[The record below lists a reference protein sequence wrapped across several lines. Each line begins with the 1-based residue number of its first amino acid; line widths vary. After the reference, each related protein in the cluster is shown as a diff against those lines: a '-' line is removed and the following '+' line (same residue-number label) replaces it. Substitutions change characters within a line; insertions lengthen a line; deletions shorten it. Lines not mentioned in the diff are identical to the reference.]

1 MSNQATL
8 AMPTHCPVTGEA
20 LQVTRLECPSS
31 GVTIEGR
38 FQPNEFAL
46 LSQEHLEFMRLF
58 IKVRGNLKEIE
69 RILELSYPTVRQRF
83 ENVLLS
89 LGYESPEPVAEVRGE
104 RAEILSLLEKGEL
117 SADEATKQLQAL
129 RRR

>member
-1 MSNQATL
+1 MSNQPAL
-8 AMPTHCPVTGEA
+8 PMPTHCPVTGEA
-20 LQVTRLECPSS
+20 LQVTRLECPTS
-31 GVTIEGR
+31 GVTIEGQ

-89 LGYESPEPVAEVRGE
+89 LGYETPEPVAEVKSE
-104 RAEILSLLEKGEL
+104 RAQILSLLEQGEL
-117 SADEATKQLQAL
+117 SADEATKQLQSL
-129 RRR
+129 KRR